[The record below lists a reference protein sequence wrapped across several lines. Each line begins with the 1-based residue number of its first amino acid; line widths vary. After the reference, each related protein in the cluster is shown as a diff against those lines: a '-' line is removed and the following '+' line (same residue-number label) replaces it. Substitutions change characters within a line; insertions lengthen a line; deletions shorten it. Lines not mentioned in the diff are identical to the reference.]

1 MRVFRRRSADAAG
14 TSGQDPA
21 AGPDPDSPDGAGAV
35 RVGTS
40 NGTSNGTSDRASV
53 TAGKGRPTPKRSE
66 SERRRRQPVSAPAD
80 RKAASRQTRGR
91 DREERGR
98 KYAAMRR
105 GEEWALAA
113 KDRGPVRALARDYVD
128 SRRRISEYYMYGL
141 GVLVVLLFLPATR
154 LIVDYLVLGVVLI
167 MLAEGTFL
175 GLADPQARGRAVPGR
190 AHPRRQALRGPA
202 GHPDPQAPDA
212 RAQGQARRH
221 VLSRTRIRVGA
232 WNIVTWAGAA

>member
-14 TSGQDPA
+14 SPAAKPASPGQDGGA
-21 AGPDPDSPDGAGAV
+21 AVGAAVDGTANGSASGP
-35 RVGTS
+35 
-40 NGTSNGTSDRASV
+40 DRASV

-66 SERRRRQPVSAPAD
+66 AERRRRRQPYSAPAD
-80 RKAASRQTRGR
+80 RKAALAQTRGR
-91 DREERGR
+91 DREARNR

-105 GEEWALAA
+105 GEEWALAP

-141 GVLVVLLFLPATR
+141 GALVILLFIPATR

-175 GLADPQARGRAVPGR
+175 GRQVLKLAAERFPGERTRGVRVYA
-190 AHPRRQALRGPA
+190 ALRAMQIRKLRVPA
-202 GHPDPQAPDA
+202 P
-212 RAQGQARRH
+212 
-221 VLSRTRIRVGA
+221 RVQPGDT
-232 WNIVTWAGAA
+232 V